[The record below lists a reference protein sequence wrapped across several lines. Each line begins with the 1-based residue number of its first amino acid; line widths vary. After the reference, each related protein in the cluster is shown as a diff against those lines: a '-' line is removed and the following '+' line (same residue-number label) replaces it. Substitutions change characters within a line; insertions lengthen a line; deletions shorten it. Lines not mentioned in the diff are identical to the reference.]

1 MRRVSD
7 VVSYILNDGVVL
19 VSSTHQLVVKT
30 CSPCVDVSRAV
41 LQFSVRMQVVARGS
55 CVYSSSFECGAVSL
69 GVPVLC
75 ADINF
80 PCDTCFL
87 LGLLCYHRRH
97 SSVGRFPSVFNV
109 SGWTS
114 ISRATRALRSLC
126 FPPSSIVC
134 EAHPFGVPFLWADT
148 ISILHGC
155 FSSSY
160 TRSVGIDFYG
170 CGYLGHRTTPQI
182 LSGFREVT
190 IVLR

>member
-1 MRRVSD
+1 MWTLAERCSNSLCGCKSLPGA
-7 VVSYILNDGVVL
+7 VVF
-19 VSSTHQLVVKT
+19 T
-30 CSPCVDVSRAV
+30 P
-41 LQFSVRMQVVARGS
+41 
-55 CVYSSSFECGAVSL
+55 SSFECGAVSL

-87 LGLLCYHRRH
+87 LGSLCYHRRH

-134 EAHPFGVPFLWADT
+134 EAHPFGVPFLCADT

-160 TRSVGIDFYG
+160 TRSVSIPMGVDILVIVQHHRFSLDFV
-170 CGYLGHRTTPQI
+170 R
-182 LSGFREVT
+182 
-190 IVLR
+190 